1 MVRAA
6 RVRLE
11 IGEAR
16 GDRCLVR
23 VARLAR
29 MVVAGRCRRGGDVPW
44 KCIEHGRRQLEQE
57 ETNLRFLDLL
67 LLEINHVSKH
77 CGVAEHLQQNN

>member
-1 MVRAA
+1 MVKAA

-11 IGEAR
+11 TGVAR
-16 GDRCLVR
+16 GDRCPVR

-44 KCIEHGRRQLEQE
+44 KCIQYRERPKTARARGDEPA
-57 ETNLRFLDLL
+57 TVSGFII
-67 LLEINHVSKH
+67 EINHVSKH
-77 CGVAEHLQQNN
+77 WRR